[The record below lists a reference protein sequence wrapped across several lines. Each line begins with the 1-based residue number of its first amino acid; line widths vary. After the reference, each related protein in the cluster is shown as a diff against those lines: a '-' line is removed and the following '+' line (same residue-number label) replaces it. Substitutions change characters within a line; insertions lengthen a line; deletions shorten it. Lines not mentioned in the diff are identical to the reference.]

1 MLQLE
6 TQKRSFI
13 YEMFITFEPS
23 LNIEFIKFLK
33 KCYLLR
39 SKYLFEER
47 FAREIKLALPK
58 CANIMKCQEKNIVL
72 TISFS

>member
-1 MLQLE
+1 MLQQE

-23 LNIEFIKFLK
+23 LSIEFIKFLK

-47 FAREIKLALPK
+47 FAHEIKLALPK
-58 CANIMKCQEKNIVL
+58 CANKIKCQEKNVVL